1 MSRHLVASA
10 VVALLSL
17 SPVAGVAFAQ
27 GSDGDQVLAITPAP
41 EFVSSI
47 GSTIRLA
54 DINFEQLAP
63 QAPLRTGDLRQ
74 GRSGL
79 APVLASLYVSTAV
92 LQALDAHSTLTGL
105 ERGAFEANP
114 LMSGITQNKF
124 AFIGVKAAVAAG
136 TIYATREMAKK
147 NKVAAVVTLLA
158 INSVYAYVAHNNYKV
173 ARGLGR

>member
-17 SPVAGVAFAQ
+17 SPVAGTAFAQ
-27 GSDGDQVLAITPAP
+27 GSDGDRVLTTTPAP

-54 DINFEQLAP
+54 DINFEQLPP
-63 QAPLRTGDLRQ
+63 QVPVRIGDRRQ
-74 GRSGL
+74 GPNGVDL
-79 APVLASLYVSTAV
+79 ALASLYVSTAV
-92 LQALDAHSTLTGL
+92 LQALDAHSTLAGL
-105 ERGAFEANP
+105 DRGAFEANP
-114 LMSGITQNKF
+114 IMSGITQNKF
-124 AFIGVKAAVAAG
+124 AFIGVKAAVAVG

-147 NKVAAVVTLLA
+147 NKVAAIVTLLA